1 MIDFDRKLYVELFLE
16 AQKLRT
22 ERLQGPPAPPGVPK
36 EALRGISPRT
46 SSAHD
51 SEQKNQEKSPARLIS
66 RFRKNLMQYEPED
79 TTSDKALKEF
89 LDGKWLPH
97 KRTLNLQNSEPKN
110 TDDEGD
116 QPDLDEAIKFLEGKG
131 PYANELVLSVLDNKP
146 DTTLFDESDPTF
158 RNEGPIILFEEPKK
172 PKKRK

>member
-1 MIDFDRKLYVELFLE
+1 MTEFNRRQYDFSLLH
-16 AQKLRT
+16 AQSL
-22 ERLQGPPAPPGVPK
+22 RLQRLQEPPAPPGVS
-36 EALRGISPRT
+36 ANAFRGISPRT
-46 SSAHD
+46 STPPD
-51 SEQKNQEKSPARLIS
+51 SEQKHQEKSPARLIS

-146 DTTLFDESDPTF
+146 DTTLFDEVDPTF
-158 RNEGPIILFEEPKK
+158 RNEGPIIIFEEPKK
-172 PKKRK
+172 PKKRR